1 MVDSS
6 MDAREWARKQLEEA
20 DPDLLRALMQTVLED
35 LMGTEIDQ
43 ICGASCGERSVVREN
58 SRNGYR
64 PRRFDTRVGT
74 IELPIPKLRSGSYFP
89 DWLLERQKRA
99 EKALISIVADAYLA
113 GVSTRR
119 VDKLVKQLGIEGIS
133 KSQVSKLAASLD
145 DIVADFRSRPLE
157 EGPYTYVWLD
167 ALVHKVREGGRT
179 VSVAAV
185 IAIGVNSDGHREV
198 LGTDVITSEDG
209 AGWVAFLR
217 SLKARGLSG
226 VELVISDD
234 HRGLTEAIASVLGPS
249 WQRCRTHFARNV
261 LTRVPKAAQG
271 FVAAAVRSIFEQADR
286 EEVYAQHARVTEQLS
301 ERFPQA
307 AALLEDAR
315 DDILAF
321 AAFPRGHWRQI
332 WSNNPLERLNREI
345 RRRTDVVGIFPNR
358 AAVVRLVGALLAEQN
373 DEWLVGRR
381 YMGIESLA
389 KARMNVIEGENPQAG
404 REVRQELEAAV

>member
-1 MVDSS
+1 M
-6 MDAREWARKQLEEA
+6 
-20 DPDLLRALMQTVLED
+20 
-35 LMGTEIDQ
+35 
-43 ICGASCGERSVVREN
+43 
-58 SRNGYR
+58 
-64 PRRFDTRVGT
+64 
-74 IELPIPKLRSGSYFP
+74 
-89 DWLLERQKRA
+89 
-99 EKALISIVADAYLA
+99 
-113 GVSTRR
+113 
-119 VDKLVKQLGIEGIS
+119 
-133 KSQVSKLAASLD
+133 
-145 DIVADFRSRPLE
+145 
-157 EGPYTYVWLD
+157 
-167 ALVHKVREGGRT
+167 
-179 VSVAAV
+179 
-185 IAIGVNSDGHREV
+185 
-198 LGTDVITSEDG
+198 
-209 AGWVAFLR
+209 
-217 SLKARGLSG
+217 
-226 VELVISDD
+226 
-234 HRGLTEAIASVLGPS
+234 
-249 WQRCRTHFARNV
+249 

-271 FVAAAVRSIFEQADR
+271 FVAAAVRSIFEQADK